1 MGGSVVGGGGGRSS
15 SSTLVP
21 SSPCTGFTGDCL
33 GGGMVPVFVIIGFG
47 GRAGRNFVG
56 VSGFD
61 WLLDEMGVDDN
72 FGGEKIDES
81 AIEEIGV
88 PYPGLL
94 LDTEENTGATDEIG
108 FPREI
113 GIDMFEETIE
123 LSV

>member
-1 MGGSVVGGGGGRSS
+1 M
-15 SSTLVP
+15 
-21 SSPCTGFTGDCL
+21 
-33 GGGMVPVFVIIGFG
+33 FVIMGFG

-56 VSGFD
+56 VSEFD

-72 FGGEKIDES
+72 FGGEKMDES

-88 PYPGLL
+88 PYPGRLF
-94 LDTEENTGATDEIG
+94 DTEEKTGATEEIG

-113 GIDMFEETIE
+113 GMVMFDDAVE

>member
-1 MGGSVVGGGGGRSS
+1 MG
-15 SSTLVP
+15 
-21 SSPCTGFTGDCL
+21 
-33 GGGMVPVFVIIGFG
+33 PVFVIIGFG

-61 WLLDEMGVDDN
+61 WLLDEIGVDDN
-72 FGGEKIDES
+72 FGGEKMDES

-88 PYPGLL
+88 PYPGRLL
-94 LDTEENTGATDEIG
+94 EAEENTGATEEIG